1 MLFSMDQCYGWHSS
15 STFTWLTCKILT
27 APKFYSCKIKIAES
41 EGCSLSLELDA
52 NLIEAQFHLQSKWML
67 LDWCSLNYVHNICLY
82 WKHHILY
89 VLDCSGSDLA
99 SRRIHLEFALIHD
112 SSMGGLNSQLLY
124 FKSGKRN
131 LQESYSMSKVQSL

>member
-15 STFTWLTCKILT
+15 STITWLTCKILT
-27 APKFYSCKIKIAES
+27 APKFYSCKIEIAES

-99 SRRIHLEFALIHD
+99 SRRIFILNLRL
-112 SSMGGLNSQLLY
+112 SMTPAWVVWILNFSILSQE
-124 FKSGKRN
+124 R
-131 LQESYSMSKVQSL
+131 EICRKVTP